1 MKQFIAVI
9 FCFILFA
16 TPHAKT
22 QSPVLGLKN
31 FESLYKATYEMS
43 FQPDSND
50 AQRRVTGIIWTL
62 FANNEY
68 SFIVNNEWYQRD
80 SIVSATAA
88 MGKEFALANIG
99 TLLATAPQPRATH
112 RVFIDRTNRRITFIN
127 TIHINDYAYNDPLD
141 IIRWKIEPETRL
153 IGNLKTQKA
162 RGSFAG
168 RDYIAWFTRQI
179 PLPLGPYKFNGLP
192 GLIVEI
198 EDTRQHYRWNLID
211 FKPARQQVRVLPADP
226 VEATTWQEFRHKQRT
241 FQNDPVPFFEATGV
255 VINQENR
262 RIMRENFREQ
272 NRRRNNAIELRRN

>member
-1 MKQFIAVI
+1 M
-9 FCFILFA
+9 
-16 TPHAKT
+16 
-22 QSPVLGLKN
+22 KN
-31 FESLYKATYEMS
+31 FEALYKATYEMS

-68 SFIVNNEWYQRD
+68 SFIVNNEWYKRD

-88 MGKEFALANIG
+88 MGEAFALANIG
-99 TLLATAPQPRATH
+99 TLMATAPQPRATH
-112 RVFIDRTNRRITFIN
+112 RIFIDRPKRRITFIN
-127 TIHINDYAYNDPLD
+127 TIHINDYAYIDPLD

-153 IGNLKTQKA
+153 IGNLQTQKA

-198 EDTRQHYRWNLID
+198 EDTRQHYRWVLID
-211 FKPARQQVRVLPADP
+211 FKPARQHVRVLPADP
-226 VEATTWQEFRHKQRT
+226 IEATTWQEFRHKQRT

-255 VINQENR
+255 VINEENR
-262 RIMRENFREQ
+262 RIMRENIREQ
-272 NRRRNNAIELRRN
+272 NRRRNNAIELRRD